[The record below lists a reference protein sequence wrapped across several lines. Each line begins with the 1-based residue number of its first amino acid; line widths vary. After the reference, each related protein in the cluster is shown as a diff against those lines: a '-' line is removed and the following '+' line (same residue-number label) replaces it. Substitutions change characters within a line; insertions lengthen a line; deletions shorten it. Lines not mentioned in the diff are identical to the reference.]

1 MTNIPQDWEIIE
13 LFDSTNLTKEQVAA
27 HFGVTTKHVKK
38 TLMAQPEWN
47 DQMIVLHLTKT
58 DDGTPQMFHSCRTQE
73 EADKHMAQ
81 YSLMKNITVRVE
93 VSQ

>member
-13 LFDSTNLTKEQVAA
+13 LFDSTNLTVAQVAS
-27 HFGVTTKHVKK
+27 HFGVTTYMVKRV
-38 TLMAQPEWN
+38 LMAQDDWN

-73 EADKHMAQ
+73 EADLLTTQ
-81 YSLMKNITVRVE
+81 YSLMKNITVTVE
-93 VSQ
+93 YKS

>member
-1 MTNIPQDWEIIE
+1 MWLCHCDIKMGRGTGMTNIPQPWEIIE

-47 DQMIVLHLTKT
+47 D
-58 DDGTPQMFHSCRTQE
+58 
-73 EADKHMAQ
+73 
-81 YSLMKNITVRVE
+81 
-93 VSQ
+93 